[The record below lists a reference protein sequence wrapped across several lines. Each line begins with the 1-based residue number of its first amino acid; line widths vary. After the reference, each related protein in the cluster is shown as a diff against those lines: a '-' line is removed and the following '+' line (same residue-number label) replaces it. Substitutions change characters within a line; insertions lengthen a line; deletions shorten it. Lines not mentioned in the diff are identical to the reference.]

1 MQLCSQAVEIEHRTR
16 VLRKTVARESL
27 LYMRMTLR
35 MTRAVKEESGGGLVI
50 NTLQPGDC
58 IVSMHDE
65 LLLRRSRQTFREF
78 VSQPCF

>member
-1 MQLCSQAVEIEHRTR
+1 M
-16 VLRKTVARESL
+16 RKTVARESL

-65 LLLRRSRQTFREF
+65 LLQRRSRQTFREF